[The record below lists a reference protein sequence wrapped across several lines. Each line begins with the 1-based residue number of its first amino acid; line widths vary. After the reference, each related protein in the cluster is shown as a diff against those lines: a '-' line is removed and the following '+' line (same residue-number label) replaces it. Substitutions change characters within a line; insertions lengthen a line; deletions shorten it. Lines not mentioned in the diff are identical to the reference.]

1 MNFLIFITLIS
12 IIRYLISGLFT
23 FSTFN
28 DPKKRPFKITIMQSV
43 LYSICLALFKIFVI
57 DSPIITF
64 ISAIVIF
71 GCLLLKNEIK
81 IWKTMFT
88 YSLFMACMLEYTHF
102 IIFESVSS
110 IWKYFEF
117 PEAKYANYTSLLFF
131 RAAVLLLYVLTIL
144 LIYKF
149 DRINLKSVCK
159 LANHIVFPIFF
170 IIALG
175 VIVFLKYHIKYTI
188 SNEFHGVL
196 SVIFVSFIILTLTF
210 IFSSKTFV
218 EAIEDFYKKKINPAI
233 EEAKLKK
240 GMGYVGLI
248 FESQKLNSQVKYFR
262 HELYIIGMD
271 TEDKKARQLVHCD
284 VLVNQE
290 EHPEQVNI
298 ISDIYSHTGEILG
311 LQPKSVEM
319 NISNLLKNHWSSR
332 DPKILK
338 AIEQN
343 YHGPISEKNGAP
355 TPKEFIL
362 YLVNKYREDHKVEI
376 NTEKINISFIKKYF
390 IDT

>member
-1 MNFLIFITLIS
+1 MNFLILVTLIS

-28 DPKKRPFKITIMQSV
+28 DPKKCPFRITIMQSV
-43 LYSICLALFKIFVI
+43 LYSICLTLFKIFVI

-64 ISAIVIF
+64 VSAMVTF
-71 GCLLLKNEIK
+71 GCLLLKKDIK
-81 IWKTMFT
+81 ILKITFT
-88 YSLFMACMLEYTHF
+88 YSLFMGCLLEYTHF
-102 IIFESVSS
+102 LIFEIVSN
-110 IWKYFEF
+110 IWQKLGIPDVTFDQSNEMLVSRTIILVL
-117 PEAKYANYTSLLFF
+117 YTITL
-131 RAAVLLLYVLTIL
+131 L
-144 LIYKF
+144 LIYKS
-149 DRINLKSVCK
+149 DKINIKSVCK
-159 LANHIVFPIFF
+159 LANYIVFPIFF

-248 FESQKLNSQVKYFR
+248 FESEKLNSQVKYFR
-262 HELYIIGMD
+262 HELYMIGMD

-290 EHPEQVNI
+290 ENPEQVNI
-298 ISDIYSHTGEILG
+298 ISDIYSYTGEILG

-319 NISNLLKNHWSSR
+319 NISNLLKSHWSSR

-376 NTEKINISFIKKYF
+376 NKEKINISFIKKYF